1 MDLLSYLLLLAGFIV
16 FIAALVHGCIGVG
29 FPMIATPLI
38 ALISDVQTAI
48 VLTLIPTILINIVS
62 IRSEGAVF
70 TAIRKHLPLALLAM
84 LGSALGTWLLITI
97 NSPWFSIVLA
107 IAIFAYL
114 VIDKV
119 NIQSIWILKYPR
131 ISRLVFGTSAGVVG
145 GLTNVMAPVLIM
157 YTIEAK
163 FSRQDTIQ
171 ALNVSFMLGKL
182 IQIVVF
188 LYYGLFSIQV
198 ISASSVFVLVSAAA
212 LYLGI
217 HIRKRIDAALFIR
230 LLRLF
235 LLFLAVA
242 LILQFILSN

>member
-1 MDLLSYLLLLAGFIV
+1 MDLLSYLILLAGFIV
-16 FIAALVHGCIGVG
+16 FFAALVHGCIGVG

-62 IRSEGAVF
+62 IRSEGSVL
-70 TAIRKHLPLALLAM
+70 TAIKKHLPLALLAM

-107 IAIFAYL
+107 IAILAYL

-119 NIQSIWILKYPR
+119 NIQTTWIRNYPR
-131 ISRLVFGTSAGVVG
+131 TARLIFGTSAGIVG

-157 YTIEAK
+157 YAIEAK
-163 FSRQDTIQ
+163 FTRQDTIQ
-171 ALNVSFMLGKL
+171 ALNVSFMLGKV

-188 LYYGLFSIQV
+188 LYYGLFSFQV
-198 ISASSVFVLVSAAA
+198 ISASSVFVLVSAVA

-235 LLFLAVA
+235 LLILAVA
-242 LILQFILSN
+242 LILRFILSN